1 MTLTSNNAALQ
12 AKLKSKDGQDKLY
25 QVIKALSAM
34 RLCKED
40 AVPNAIL
47 NRRVNPAEG
56 ESVFVP
62 ALPTAEGSVSEIA
75 NAVPQAAHGVPCLF

>member
-1 MTLTSNNAALQ
+1 
-12 AKLKSKDGQDKLY
+12 
-25 QVIKALSAM
+25 M

-47 NRRVNPAEG
+47 NRRANPAEG